1 MKMLTILLLA
11 ACFDNARAADVVP
24 DSRNLLVQVALVRFI
39 PDHTTNLVRPF
50 RSLIQDHLE
59 PKRLKQE
66 GLGFVFEVL
75 RNLGS
80 VDVLHRADRD
90 MILAAD
96 SHIKFD
102 AMEER
107 PVVVMGK
114 KDSLPPATRFG
125 LSLEMTSKPID
136 ADRFALNWTGT
147 VRWSPELI
155 DSWTLAPGKFI
166 SFLSTA
172 AQAATPLLTK
182 GSGGGTDQQI
192 RAGMD
197 IGMGFARLWQPSQ
210 AAEGQVYEM
219 PVIKEIAF
227 QASRICHDGELLLNS
242 TVSEAGGRTPQ
253 AIVLLILPTFNP

>member
-1 MKMLTILLLA
+1 MKMLFILLLA
-11 ACFDNARAADVVP
+11 ACFSDARAADIAGDP
-24 DSRNLLVQVALVRFI
+24 RNLLVQVALVRFI

-50 RSLIQDHLE
+50 RSLIQDQLD
-59 PKRLKQE
+59 PKRLRQD

-75 RNLGS
+75 RTLGS

-90 MILAAD
+90 MILSAD

-114 KDSLPPATRFG
+114 KDSLPPATKFG
-125 LSLEMTSKPID
+125 LSLEMTSKPMT
-136 ADRFALNWTGT
+136 ADRFALSWTGT

-155 DSWTLAPGKFI
+155 DSWTLAPGRFI

-172 AQAATPLLTK
+172 AQAAAPLLAK
-182 GSGGGTDQQI
+182 NGGGTDQQI

-227 QASRICHDGELLLNS
+227 QSSRICHDGELLLNS

-253 AIVLLILPTFNP
+253 AIVLLILPLFTI